1 MYMRSTKNHACSAII
16 AAALVLAANCDA
28 IGLDG
33 YYMGQWASDQN
44 ACAAKVS
51 PDRVILQ
58 QTNLLTPQFHCKLI
72 GMRQDDASGTTF
84 MANCND
90 PTTKWNDEVTVKAD
104 RTNLILKLKSDSQ
117 QKHFIRCDTGP
128 IRSKQ

>member
-1 MYMRSTKNHACSAII
+1 MHMRSTTTHACSAII
-16 AAALVLAANCDA
+16 AATLILAANSDA

-44 ACAAKVS
+44 ACQANVS

-58 QTNLLTPQFHCKLI
+58 QTDLLTPQFHCKLI
-72 GMRQDDASGTTF
+72 GMPQDDASGTTF

-90 PTTKWNDEVTVKAD
+90 ATTKWNDEVTVKANSS
-104 RTNLILKLKSDSQ
+104 NLSLKLKSDGQ
-117 QKHFIRCDTGP
+117 QKQFIRCNTGHV
-128 IRSKQ
+128 KNNQ